1 VVVKGD
7 NRVIK
12 AYNRVKKHDGKR
24 FISILRSFI
33 KIDKY
38 NNLYNVSSFIYM

>member
-1 VVVKGD
+1 MTA
-7 NRVIK
+7 RVALLYI
-12 AYNRVKKHDGKR
+12 

-38 NNLYNVSSFIYM
+38 NNLYYV

>member
-1 VVVKGD
+1 MTA
-7 NRVIK
+7 RVALYI
-12 AYNRVKKHDGKR
+12 

-38 NNLYNVSSFIYM
+38 NNLYYVSSFIYM